1 MSQKIRNHMY
11 GFITLVFL
19 CLPAFILA
27 GCASGG
33 ETAQAAAGG
42 SETAGQVQ
50 EEIALPVTVTEAVRR
65 DLDKTLTLGGLLRP
79 QEEVTLMGGG
89 VGSKVLQVT
98 VKVGDPVRKGQVILT
113 QDMRDLDI
121 QEQNLLLNKEQLQE
135 SYDKNKA
142 LFEAGAMAE
151 GQLTTLENQIKQI
164 DLQLETLR
172 LNREKMAVTST
183 INGIVSALPVV
194 EGQFAAAS
202 TPVAMVVNID
212 KLLLDVQ
219 VGENYIMGV
228 KAGDELD
235 ILIPS
240 FSDTPVKGRVK
251 TIPPNI
257 NPQTRAYT
265 VTIEV
270 DNQDLAIK
278 GGMYGEIK
286 LVVEKIENALVI
298 PQYAVLRL
306 EEGTAVFVEEAG
318 VAQKKLVTIGMT
330 LGNEAEVLSGL
341 AEGDR
346 IIVEGQYAVTEG
358 RKLNVVSRGEA
369 Q

>member
-1 MSQKIRNHMY
+1 MSQKIRKHMY
-11 GFITLVFL
+11 DFITLAFL
-19 CLPAFILA
+19 CLLTFGLA
-27 GCASGG
+27 GCGAGN
-33 ETAQAAAGG
+33 ETAQATAGS
-42 SETAGQVQ
+42 SETAAEVQ
-50 EEIALPVTVTEAVRR
+50 EESALPVTVTAAVRR
-65 DLDKTLTLGGLLRP
+65 DLNKTLTLGGLLRP

-89 VGSKVLQVT
+89 VGSKVLRVA
-98 VKVGDPVRKGQVILT
+98 VKVGDPVRQGQVILT

-121 QEQNLLLNKEQLQE
+121 QEQNLLLNKEQLQDN
-135 SYDKNKA
+135 YDKNKA

-164 DLQLETLR
+164 DLQLESLR
-172 LNREKMAVTST
+172 LNREKMTVTST

-194 EGQFAAAS
+194 EGQLAAAS

-228 KAGDELD
+228 KAGDEMD

-240 FSDTPVKGRVK
+240 FSADAVKGRVK
-251 TIPPNI
+251 TVPPNI

-270 DNQDLAIK
+270 DNRDLAIK
-278 GGMYGEIK
+278 GGMYGEIQ

-298 PQYAVLRL
+298 PQYAVLRM
-306 EEGTAVFVEEAG
+306 EDRAVVFVEEAG
-318 VAQKKLVTIGMT
+318 VARKKLITLGMT

-341 AEGDR
+341 AEGDQ